1 MPPAAIGVVRVSG
14 PAAGAAPLPWT
25 ASWSYRPWPAAGAA
39 LKALAGHLPP
49 PRRAALAALKDA
61 DGAALD
67 RALVLWFPGPA
78 TATGEDLA
86 ELHLHGGRAVVAAVE
101 AALAAMP
108 GLRRAEAGEFTRR
121 AFENGR
127 IDLAEAEGLAD
138 LLAAE
143 TESQR
148 VQALGMA
155 SGHVSRAVAA
165 WQERLLGLM
174 AGAEAELN
182 FADED
187 DVEVGEGVAQRLI
200 AGMGDLAGELG
211 EWLAR
216 PAAEVIAEGVSVVI
230 AGPPNAGKSTLI
242 NALAQRELAIVSP
255 IEGTTRDVIET
266 PLALDG
272 IAMRFSDTAGIRG
285 EGADAIEAIGIDRAK
300 AAVEGADIL
309 LWLGPAK
316 DAPGHPRCITIAAQV
331 DRWRG
336 DAAAEAE
343 AAHADLTLSAATGEG
358 MDRLHKYIVEMARTL
373 LPREGEAALRQR
385 QRVALA
391 EAKGWLTIEPE
402 SREANDLILLA
413 ERLRLAATA
422 LDRVTGRAG
431 VEEMLDALFGR
442 FCIGK

>member
-1 MPPAAIGVVRVSG
+1 MPPAAIAVVRVSG
-14 PAAGAAPLPWT
+14 PQAGE
-25 ASWSYRPWPAAGAA
+25 A
-39 LKALAGHLPP
+39 LHTLAGRLPEA
-49 PRRAALAALKDA
+49 RRAVLADLRDPAGKP
-61 DGAALD
+61 LD
-67 RALVLWFPGPA
+67 RALILWFPGPT

-101 AALAAMP
+101 AALDAIP
-108 GLRRAEAGEFTRR
+108 GLRRAAAGEFTRR
-121 AFENGR
+121 AFFNGR

-165 WQERLLGLM
+165 WQDRLLTLM

-187 DVEVGEGVAQRLI
+187 DVEVGEVVAQRLI
-200 AGMGDLAGELG
+200 AGMGTLADELSD
-211 EWLAR
+211 WLAR
-216 PAAEVIAEGVSVVI
+216 PTAEVIAEGLSVVI

-255 IEGTTRDVIET
+255 VAGTTRDVIET
-266 PLALDG
+266 VLALDG
-272 IAMRFSDTAGIRG
+272 IAMRFSDTAGLRA
-285 EGADAIEAIGIDRAK
+285 EGADAIESIGIDRAK
-300 AAVEGADIL
+300 AAVEAADIL
-309 LWLGPAK
+309 LWLGSPN
-316 DAPGHPRCITIAAQV
+316 DAPVHPRTILIAAQA

-336 DAAAEAE
+336 DAAAEAS
-343 AAHADLTLSAATGEG
+343 AAHCDLTLSATTGEG
-358 MDRLHKYIVEMARTL
+358 MDKLHQYIVDMARTL

-385 QRVALA
+385 QRTALG
-391 EAKGWLTIEPE
+391 EAQAWLRIEAG
-402 SREANDLILLA
+402 SREAHDLILLA
-413 ERLRLAATA
+413 ERLRLAAAA
-422 LDRVTGRAG
+422 LDRITGRAG
-431 VEEMLDALFGR
+431 VEDMLDALFGR

>member
-1 MPPAAIGVVRVSG
+1 MPPAAIGVVRISG
-14 PAAGAAPLPWT
+14 
-25 ASWSYRPWPAAGAA
+25 PAAGAA
-39 LKALAGHLPP
+39 LKALAGRLPT
-49 PRRAALAALKDA
+49 PRHASLAALKDV
-61 DGAALD
+61 DGAPLDNALI
-67 RALVLWFPGPA
+67 LWFPGPA

-86 ELHLHGGRAVVAAVE
+86 ELHLHGGRAVVAAVK
-101 AALAAMP
+101 AALGAMP
-108 GLRRAEAGEFTRR
+108 GVRPAVAGEFTRR
-121 AFENGR
+121 AFDNGR

-155 SGHVSRAVAA
+155 SGHVSRAVER
-165 WQERLLGLM
+165 WQDALLTLM

-187 DVEVGEGVAQRLI
+187 DVETGEAVARRLI
-200 AGMGDLAGELG
+200 AGMGALSGELG

-216 PAAEVIAEGVSVVI
+216 PAAEVIAGGLSVVI

-255 IEGTTRDVIET
+255 VAGTTRDVIET

-272 IAMRFSDTAGIRG
+272 IAMRFSDTAGLRA
-285 EGADAIEAIGIDRAK
+285 ESADDIEMIGIDRAK
-300 AAVEGADIL
+300 AAVEAADIM
-309 LWLGPAK
+309 LWLGPPK
-316 DAPGHPRCITIAAQV
+316 EAPDHPRTVLVAAQA

-343 AAHADLTLSAATGEG
+343 AAHCDLILSAATGEG
-358 MDRLHKYIVEMARTL
+358 MDKLHKYIVEMARTL
-373 LPREGEAALRQR
+373 LPREGEAALRRR
-385 QRVALA
+385 QRAALA
-391 EAKGWLTIEPE
+391 EAQGWLTIEAG
-402 SREANDLILLA
+402 SIEARDLILLA
-413 ERLRLAATA
+413 ERLRLAGGA
-422 LDRVTGRAG
+422 LDRITGRAG
-431 VEEMLDALFGR
+431 VEDMLDTLFGR

>member
-1 MPPAAIGVVRVSG
+1 MNDTIFALSSGMPPAAIAVVRVSG
-14 PAAGAAPLPWT
+14 P
-25 ASWSYRPWPAAGAA
+25 RAGAA
-39 LKALAGHLPP
+39 LEALAGRLPA
-49 PRRAALAALKDA
+49 PRRASLAELTDA
-61 DGAALD
+61 GGAALD
-67 RALVLWFPGPA
+67 RALLLWFPGPA

-101 AALAAMP
+101 AALRAMD
-108 GLRRAEAGEFTRR
+108 GLRRAEPGEFTRR

-148 VQALGMA
+148 RQALGMA
-155 SGHVSRAVAA
+155 SGHVSRAVER
-165 WQERLLGLM
+165 WQERLLALM

-187 DVEVGEGVAQRLI
+187 DVEVGEGAARRLI
-200 AGMGDLAGELG
+200 AGMGELSDELG

-216 PAAEVIAEGVSVVI
+216 PAAEVIAEGLSVVI

-242 NALAQRELAIVSP
+242 NSLAKRELAIVSP
-255 IEGTTRDVIET
+255 VAGTTRDVIET

-272 IAMRFSDTAGIRG
+272 IAMRFSDTAGMRG

-300 AAVEGADIL
+300 AAVEAADIL
-309 LWLGPAK
+309 LWLGSP
-316 DAPGHPRCITIAAQV
+316 DRVPDHPRTIRIAAQA
-331 DRWRG
+331 DRWKG
-336 DAAAEAE
+336 DAAAEAD
-343 AAHADLTLSAATGEG
+343 AAACDLILSAATGEG
-358 MDRLHKYIVEMARTL
+358 MDGLHRMIVEMARTL

-385 QRVALA
+385 QRAALA
-391 EAKGWLTIEPE
+391 EAKQWLDVDSG
-402 SREANDLILLA
+402 SREAHDLILLA

-422 LDRVTGRAG
+422 LDRITGRAG

>member
-1 MPPAAIGVVRVSG
+1 MPPAAIAVVRISG
-14 PAAGAAPLPWT
+14 PAAGP
-25 ASWSYRPWPAAGAA
+25 A
-39 LKALAGHLPP
+39 LKALAGRLPA
-49 PRRAALAALKDA
+49 PRRASLAELNDA
-61 DGAALD
+61 AGAPLD
-67 RALVLWFPGPA
+67 RALLLWFPGPA

-101 AALAAMP
+101 AALGALP
-108 GLRRAEAGEFTRR
+108 GLRRAEPGEFTRR
-121 AFENGR
+121 AFLSGR

-155 SGHVSRAVAA
+155 SGHVSRAVMG

-187 DVEVGEGVAQRLI
+187 DVEVYEGAAQRLVG
-200 AGMGDLAGELG
+200 GMAELAAELG

-216 PAAEVIAEGVSVVI
+216 PAAEVIAEGLSVVI

-242 NALAQRELAIVSP
+242 NALARRELAIVSP
-255 IEGTTRDVIET
+255 VAGTTRDVIET

-272 IAMRFSDTAGIRG
+272 IAMRFSDTAGIRTQS
-285 EGADAIEAIGIDRAK
+285 ADDVEAIGIGRAK
-300 AAVEGADIL
+300 AAVEAADIL
-309 LWLGPAK
+309 LWLGPPA
-316 DAPGHPRCITIAAQV
+316 DAPAHPRRLLIAAQA
-331 DRWRG
+331 DRWHD

-343 AAHADLTLSAATGEG
+343 AEAARCDLILSAATGEG
-358 MDRLHKYIVEMARTL
+358 MDRLHAAIVAMARTL

-385 QRVALA
+385 QRAALA
-391 EAKGWLTIEPE
+391 EAKGWLSIDPGT
-402 SREANDLILLA
+402 REAGDMILIA

-422 LDRVTGRAG
+422 LDRITGRAG

>member
-1 MPPAAIGVVRVSG
+1 MK
-14 PAAGAAPLPWT
+14 L
-25 ASWSYRPWPAAGAA
+25 
-39 LKALAGHLPP
+39 LAGRLPT
-49 PRRAALAALKDA
+49 PRRAVLAELRDS
-61 DGAALD
+61 DGDALD
-67 RALVLWFPGPA
+67 RALILWFPGPA

-101 AALAAMP
+101 TALAAIP

-121 AFENGR
+121 AFFNGR

-148 VQALGMA
+148 VQALSLA
-155 SGHVSRAVAA
+155 NGHVSRAVAG
-165 WQERLLGLM
+165 WQEQLLGLM
-174 AGAEAELN
+174 AAAEAELN

-187 DVEVGEGVAQRLI
+187 DVEVGEVVAQGLI
-200 AGMGDLAGELG
+200 SGMGALAAELG
-211 EWLAR
+211 AWLAR
-216 PAAEVIAEGVSVVI
+216 PAAEVIAEGLSVVI

-272 IAMRFSDTAGIRG
+272 IAMRFSDTAGLRA

-300 AAVEGADIL
+300 AAVEAADIL
-309 LWLGPAK
+309 LWLGPPENMP
-316 DAPGHPRCITIAAQV
+316 DHPRAIRIAAQA
-331 DRWRG
+331 DRWQG
-336 DAAAEAE
+336 DAEAE
-343 AAHADLTLSAATGEG
+343 AAAARCDLTLSAATGTG
-358 MDRLHKYIVEMARTL
+358 MDGLHRRIVDIARTL

-391 EAKGWLTIEPE
+391 EARDWLTIVRG
-402 SREANDLILLA
+402 SREASDLILLA
-413 ERLRLAATA
+413 ERLRLAGAA
-422 LDRVTGRAG
+422 LDRITGRAG
-431 VEEMLDALFGR
+431 VEDMLDALFGR

>member
-1 MPPAAIGVVRVSG
+1 MPPAAIAVVRVSG
-14 PAAGAAPLPWT
+14 PQ
-25 ASWSYRPWPAAGAA
+25 AGAA
-39 LKALAGHLPP
+39 LRLLAGRMPE
-49 PRRAALAALKDA
+49 PRRAGLADLRDPAGK
-61 DGAALD
+61 ALD

-101 AALAAMP
+101 AALAAIP
-108 GLRRAEAGEFTRR
+108 GLRRAAAGEFTRR
-121 AFENGR
+121 AFFNGR

-165 WQERLLGLM
+165 WQDRLLTLM

-187 DVEVGEGVAQRLI
+187 DVAVGDAVTQHLI
-200 AGMGDLAGELG
+200 AGMAALAAELDG
-211 EWLAR
+211 WLAR
-216 PAAEVIAEGVSVVI
+216 PAAEVIADGLAVVI

-255 IEGTTRDVIET
+255 VAGTTRDVIET

-272 IAMRFSDTAGIRG
+272 IAMRFSDTAGLRE
-285 EGADAIEAIGIDRAK
+285 EGADAIEAIGIDRART
-300 AAVEGADIL
+300 AVEAADIL
-309 LWLGPAK
+309 LWLGLPK
-316 DAPGHPRCITIAAQV
+316 DAPHHPRAILIAAQA

-336 DAAAEAE
+336 DAAAEAK
-343 AAHADLTLSAATGEG
+343 AAHCDLMLSAATGEG
-358 MDRLHKYIVEMARTL
+358 MDKLHTMIVALARTL
-373 LPREGEAALRQR
+373 LPREGEAALRER
-385 QRVALA
+385 QRLALIDA
-391 EAKGWLTIEPE
+391 RDWLRVEAG
-402 SREANDLILLA
+402 SREAKDLILLA
-413 ERLRLAATA
+413 ERLRLGAGA
-422 LDRVTGRAG
+422 LDRITGRAG
-431 VEEMLDALFGR
+431 VEDMLDTLFGR

>member
-14 PAAGAAPLPWT
+14 PAAG
-25 ASWSYRPWPAAGAA
+25 SA
-39 LKALAGHLPP
+39 LRALAGRLPEA
-49 PRRAALAALKDA
+49 RHASLAALKDA
-61 DGAALD
+61 EGMPLD
-67 RALVLWFPGPA
+67 RALILWFPGPA

-101 AALAAMP
+101 TALGALP
-108 GLRRAEAGEFTRR
+108 GLRRAEPGEFTRR
-121 AFENGR
+121 AFENGQ

-155 SGHVSRAVAA
+155 SGHVSRAVEG
-165 WQERLLGLM
+165 WQDRLLGLM

-187 DVEVGEGVAQRLI
+187 DVEVGESVAQRLI
-200 AGMGDLAGELG
+200 AGMGTLSGEMD

-216 PAAEVIAEGVSVVI
+216 PAAEVIAEGLSVVI

-255 IEGTTRDVIET
+255 VAGTTRDVIET

-272 IAMRFSDTAGIRG
+272 IAMRFSDTAGIRS
-285 EGADAIEAIGIDRAK
+285 EGADVIEAIGIDRAK

-309 LWLGPAK
+309 LWLG
-316 DAPGHPRCITIAAQV
+316 APKEAPQHPRAILIAAQA
-331 DRWRG
+331 DRWSG

-343 AAHADLTLSAATGEG
+343 AARCDLVLSATTGEG
-358 MDRLHKYIVEMARTL
+358 MDRLHRYIVDMARTL

-385 QRVALA
+385 QRAALA
-391 EAKGWLTIEPE
+391 EARDWLTIEAG
-402 SREANDLILLA
+402 SREARDLILLA

-422 LDRVTGRAG
+422 LDRITGRAG
-431 VEEMLDALFGR
+431 VEDMLDALFGR

>member
-1 MPPAAIGVVRVSG
+1 MPPAAIAVVRVSG
-14 PAAGAAPLPWT
+14 PQ
-25 ASWSYRPWPAAGAA
+25 AGAA
-39 LKALAGHLPP
+39 LRQLAGRLPE
-49 PRRAALAALKDA
+49 PRHASLADLRDR
-61 DGAALD
+61 DGAPLD
-67 RALVLWFPGPA
+67 RALMLWFPGPA

-86 ELHLHGGRAVVAAVE
+86 ELHLHGGRAVVAAVKT
-101 AALAAMP
+101 ALAAMP

-121 AFENGR
+121 AFLNGR

-165 WQERLLGLM
+165 WQDRLLTLM

-187 DVEVGEGVAQRLI
+187 DVEVGEGVAQRMI
-200 AGMGDLAGELG
+200 AGMTALADELG
-211 EWLAR
+211 QWLAR
-216 PAAEVIAEGVSVVI
+216 PAAEVIAEGLSVVI

-242 NALAQRELAIVSP
+242 NALAKRELAIVSP
-255 IEGTTRDVIET
+255 LAGTTRDVIET

-272 IAMRFSDTAGIRG
+272 IAMRFSDTAGLRT
-285 EGADAIEAIGIDRAK
+285 ESADDIEMIGIDRAK

-309 LWLGPAK
+309 LWLGAPTDVPA
-316 DAPGHPRCITIAAQV
+316 HPRAILVAAQA
-331 DRWRG
+331 DRWKG

-343 AAHADLTLSAATGEG
+343 AARCDLTLSAATGEG
-358 MDRLHKYIVEMARTL
+358 MGRLHRMIVEMARTL

-385 QRVALA
+385 QRAALS
-391 EAKGWLTIEPE
+391 EAHDWLRIDAG
-402 SREANDLILLA
+402 SREASDLILLA
-413 ERLRLAATA
+413 ERLRLASGA
-422 LDRVTGRAG
+422 LDRITGRAG
-431 VEEMLDALFGR
+431 VEDMLDTLFGR

>member
-1 MPPAAIGVVRVSG
+1 MSQTSVKDTIFALSSGRPPAAIAVVRVSG
-14 PAAGAAPLPWT
+14 PM
-25 ASWSYRPWPAAGAA
+25 AGAA
-39 LKALAGHLPP
+39 LTALAGRLPP
-49 PRRAALAALKDA
+49 ARRASLALLKDA
-61 DGAALD
+61 AGAPLD
-67 RALVLWFPGPA
+67 RSLLLWFPGPA

-101 AALAAMP
+101 AALATID
-108 GLRRAEAGEFTRR
+108 GLRRAEPGEFTRR
-121 AFENGR
+121 AFENER

-155 SGHVSRAVAA
+155 SGHVSRTVAG
-165 WQERLLGLM
+165 WQERLLELM

-187 DVEVGEGVAQRLI
+187 DVEVVEGAVQRLI
-200 AGMGDLAGELG
+200 AGMRGLAEELG
-211 EWLAR
+211 LWLAR
-216 PAAEVIAEGVSVVI
+216 PAAEVIAEGLSVVI

-272 IAMRFSDTAGIRG
+272 IAMRFSDTAGIRA
-285 EGADAIEAIGIDRAK
+285 EGADAIETIGIDRAK
-300 AAVEGADIL
+300 AAVEAADIL
-309 LWLGPAK
+309 LWLGPPKAV
-316 DAPGHPRCITIAAQV
+316 PNHPRAILIAAQA
-331 DRWRG
+331 DRWKG
-336 DAAAEAE
+336 DAAAEAD
-343 AAHADLTLSAATGEG
+343 AARCDLTLSAMTGEG
-358 MDRLHKYIVEMARTL
+358 MDRLHRMIVEMARTL

-385 QRVALA
+385 QRAALA
-391 EAKGWLTIEPE
+391 EAKLWLTVEAD
-402 SREANDLILLA
+402 SREARDLILLA
-413 ERLRLAATA
+413 ERLRLSATA
-422 LDRVTGRAG
+422 LDRITGRAG

>member
-1 MPPAAIGVVRVSG
+1 MPPAAIGVVRISG
-14 PAAGAAPLPWT
+14 PQAGSALEALAGRLPAPRQASLALLKDAAGAP
-25 ASWSYRPWPAAGAA
+25 
-39 LKALAGHLPP
+39 
-49 PRRAALAALKDA
+49 
-61 DGAALD
+61 LD
-67 RALVLWFPGPA
+67 RALILWFPGPA
-78 TATGEDLA
+78 TATGEDLG

-101 AALAAMP
+101 AALATMP
-108 GLRRAEAGEFTRR
+108 GLRRAEPGEFTRR

-155 SGHVSRAVAA
+155 SGHVSRAVAG

-187 DVEVGEGVAQRLI
+187 DVDVYEGAAQRLM
-200 AGMGDLAGELG
+200 AGMAALGAELDD
-211 EWLAR
+211 WLAR
-216 PAAEVIAEGVSVVI
+216 PAAEVIAEGLSVVI

-255 IEGTTRDVIET
+255 VEGTTRDVIET

-272 IAMRFSDTAGIRG
+272 IAMRFSDTAGIRA
-285 EGADAIEAIGIDRAK
+285 EGADAIEAIGIDRAR
-300 AAVEGADIL
+300 AAVEAADIL
-309 LWLGPAK
+309 LWLGPPAE
-316 DAPGHPRCITIAAQV
+316 APDHPRAILIAAQA

-336 DAAAEAE
+336 EAAAEVE
-343 AAHADLTLSAATGEG
+343 AARCDLTLSAATGEG
-358 MDRLHKYIVEMARTL
+358 LDQLHRMIVEMARTL
-373 LPREGEAALRQR
+373 LPREGEAALRER
-385 QRVALA
+385 QRAALA
-391 EAKGWLTIEPE
+391 ETKQWLATETGT
-402 SREANDLILLA
+402 REAEDLILIA

-422 LDRVTGRAG
+422 LDRITGRAG
-431 VEEMLDALFGR
+431 VEDMLDALFGR

>member
-1 MPPAAIGVVRVSG
+1 MPPAAIGIVRISG
-14 PAAGAAPLPWT
+14 PAAGTALEALAGRLPAPRH
-25 ASWSYRPWPAAGAA
+25 ASLALLKDAAGA
-39 LKALAGHLPP
+39 P
-49 PRRAALAALKDA
+49 
-61 DGAALD
+61 LD
-67 RALVLWFPGPA
+67 RALILWFPGPA

-101 AALAAMP
+101 ASLAALP

-155 SGHVSRAVAA
+155 NGHVSRAVAV

-187 DVEVGEGVAQRLI
+187 DVEVYDGAAARLV
-200 AGMGDLAGELG
+200 AGMSTLGSDLG
-211 EWLAR
+211 EWLDR
-216 PAAEVIAEGVSVVI
+216 PAAEVIAEGLSVVI

-255 IEGTTRDVIET
+255 VAGTTRDVIET

-272 IAMRFSDTAGIRG
+272 IAMRFSDTAGIRA
-285 EGADAIEAIGIDRAK
+285 EGADAIEAIGIDRAR
-300 AAVEGADIL
+300 AAVESADIL
-309 LWLGPAK
+309 LWLGRTK
-316 DAPGHPRCITIAAQV
+316 EAPEHPRAILIAAQA

-343 AAHADLTLSAATGEG
+343 AARCDLILSAATGEG
-358 MDRLHKYIVEMARTL
+358 MDRLHGMIVEIARTL
-373 LPREGEAALRQR
+373 LPREGEAALRER
-385 QRVALA
+385 QRAALV
-391 EAKGWLTIEPE
+391 EAKQWLAIEPGT
-402 SREANDLILLA
+402 REAEDLILIA

-422 LDRVTGRAG
+422 LDRITGRAG
-431 VEEMLDALFGR
+431 VEDMLDALFGR

>member
-1 MPPAAIGVVRVSG
+1 MPPAAIAVVRVSG
-14 PAAGAAPLPWT
+14 PAAGT
-25 ASWSYRPWPAAGAA
+25 A
-39 LKALAGHLPP
+39 LETLAGRLPA
-49 PRRAALAALKDA
+49 PRHASLAALKDSK
-61 DGAALD
+61 GALLD
-67 RALVLWFPGPA
+67 RALIFWFPGPA

-101 AALAAMP
+101 HALAAMP
-108 GLRRAEAGEFTRR
+108 GLRRAQPGEFTRR
-121 AFENGR
+121 AFLGGR

-155 SGHVSRAVAA
+155 SGHVSRAVAG
-165 WQERLLGLM
+165 WQERLIGLM

-187 DVEVGEGVAQRLI
+187 DVEVYEGAGARLMD
-200 AGMGDLAGELG
+200 GMKALAAELG

-216 PAAEVIAEGVSVVI
+216 PAAEVIAEGLSVVI

-242 NALAQRELAIVSP
+242 NALARRELAIVSSVA
-255 IEGTTRDVIET
+255 GTTRDIIET
-266 PLALDG
+266 SLALDG

-285 EGADAIEAIGIDRAK
+285 EGGDAIEAIGIDRAR
-300 AAVEGADIL
+300 AAVEAADIL
-309 LWLGPAK
+309 LWLGPVK
-316 DAPGHPRCITIAAQV
+316 EAPNHPRAILIAAQA

-336 DAAAEAE
+336 DAGAEAE
-343 AAHADLTLSAATGEG
+343 AAHCDLVLSAATGGG
-358 MDRLHKYIVEMARTL
+358 MDKLHAMIVEMARTL
-373 LPREGEAALRQR
+373 LPREGEPALRQR
-385 QRVALA
+385 QRAALT
-391 EAKGWLTIEPE
+391 EAKQWLAIEPGT
-402 SREANDLILLA
+402 READDLILIA

-422 LDRVTGRAG
+422 LDRITGRAG
-431 VEEMLDALFGR
+431 VEDMLDALFGR

>member
-14 PAAGAAPLPWT
+14 PQ
-25 ASWSYRPWPAAGAA
+25 AGAA
-39 LKALAGHLPP
+39 LEVLAGRLPP
-49 PRRAALAALKDA
+49 PRHASLAILKDET
-61 DGAALD
+61 GAALD
-67 RALVLWFPGPA
+67 RALILWFPGPA
-78 TATGEDLA
+78 TSTGEDLA

-101 AALAAMP
+101 AMLGSLP
-108 GLRRAEAGEFTRR
+108 GLRPAIAGEFTRR
-121 AFENGR
+121 AFDNGR

-148 VQALGMA
+148 VQALGIA
-155 SGHVSRAVAA
+155 GGHVSRAVAG

-200 AGMGDLAGELG
+200 AGMAGLSAEMG
-211 EWLAR
+211 EWLER
-216 PAAEVIAEGVSVVI
+216 PAAEVIAEGLSVVI

-255 IEGTTRDVIET
+255 VAGTTRDVIET

-272 IAMRFSDTAGIRG
+272 IAMRFSDTAGLRA
-285 EGADAIEAIGIDRAK
+285 ESADDIEMIGIDRAR

-309 LWLGPAK
+309 LWLGSPK
-316 DAPGHPRCITIAAQV
+316 DAPDHPRAILIAAQA

-336 DAAAEAE
+336 DAAAEAD
-343 AAHADLTLSAATGEG
+343 AAHCDLILSATTGEG
-358 MDRLHKYIVEMARTL
+358 MDKLHRYVVEMARTL

-385 QRVALA
+385 QRIALT
-391 EAKGWLTIEPE
+391 EAREWLSIEAG
-402 SREANDLILLA
+402 SREARDLILLA
-413 ERLRLAATA
+413 ERLRLAGAA
-422 LDRVTGRAG
+422 LDRITGRAG
-431 VEEMLDALFGR
+431 VEDMLDALFGR

>member
-14 PAAGAAPLPWT
+14 PEAG
-25 ASWSYRPWPAAGAA
+25 
-39 LKALAGHLPP
+39 
-49 PRRAALAALKDA
+49 AALAALAGRLPEARRAVLAELKDA
-61 DGAALD
+61 AGAPLD

-101 AALAAMP
+101 AALGTMP

-155 SGHVSRAVAA
+155 SGHVSRAVAD
-165 WQERLLGLM
+165 WQERLLALM
-174 AGAEAELN
+174 AGVEAELN

-187 DVEVGEGVAQRLI
+187 DVETGDGVAQRVV
-200 AGMGDLAGELG
+200 AGMAALAAELG

-216 PAAEVIAEGVSVVI
+216 PAAEVIAEGLSVVI

-242 NALAQRELAIVSP
+242 NALARKELAIVSP
-255 IEGTTRDVIET
+255 LAGTTRDVIET

-272 IAMRFSDTAGIRG
+272 IAMRFSDTAGLRSG
-285 EGADAIEAIGIDRAK
+285 SGDAIERIGIDRAK
-300 AAVEGADIL
+300 TAVEAADIL
-309 LWLGPAK
+309 LWLGPPKA
-316 DAPGHPRCITIAAQV
+316 APDHPRTILIAAQA

-336 DAAAEAE
+336 DAAAEAD
-343 AAHADLTLSAATGEG
+343 AARCDLILSAATGEG
-358 MDRLHKYIVEMARTL
+358 MDRLHAYIVDMARTL
-373 LPREGEAALRQR
+373 LPREGEAALRRR
-385 QRVALA
+385 QRDALA
-391 EAKGWLTIEPE
+391 EARAWLDIEAG
-402 SREANDLILLA
+402 SREAGDLILLA
-413 ERLRLAATA
+413 ERLRLAAGA
-422 LDRVTGRAG
+422 LDRITGRAG
-431 VEEMLDALFGR
+431 VEDMLDALFGR

>member
-14 PAAGAAPLPWT
+14 PQ
-25 ASWSYRPWPAAGAA
+25 AGAA
-39 LKALAGHLPP
+39 LKVLAGRLPE
-49 PRRAALAALKDA
+49 PRHASLATLKGS
-61 DGAALD
+61 DGAPLDHALI
-67 RALVLWFPGPA
+67 LWFPRPA

-101 AALAAMP
+101 AALGAMP
-108 GLRRAEAGEFTRR
+108 GLRPAVAGEFTRR
-121 AFENGR
+121 AFDNGR

-155 SGHVSRAVAA
+155 SGHISRAVAD
-165 WQERLLGLM
+165 WQDRLLTLM

-187 DVEVGEGVAQRLI
+187 DVEVGEGVARRLI
-200 AGMGDLAGELG
+200 AGMGALSGELG

-216 PAAEVIAEGVSVVI
+216 PAAEVIAEGLSVVI

-255 IEGTTRDVIET
+255 IAGTTRDVIET

-285 EGADAIEAIGIDRAK
+285 EGADVVEAIGIDRARV
-300 AAVEGADIL
+300 AVEGADIL
-309 LWLGPAK
+309 LWLGPPK
-316 DAPGHPRCITIAAQV
+316 EAPAHPRCITIAAQA
-331 DRWRG
+331 DRWAG
-336 DAAAEAE
+336 DAAAEAA
-343 AAHADLTLSAATGEG
+343 AAHCDLILSAATGEG
-358 MDRLHKYIVEMARTL
+358 MDKLHRYIVDMARTL

-385 QRVALA
+385 QRIALA
-391 EAKGWLTIEPE
+391 EARDWLTIAAG
-402 SREANDLILLA
+402 SREARDLILLA
-413 ERLRLAATA
+413 ERLRLAARA
-422 LDRVTGRAG
+422 LDRITGRAG
-431 VEEMLDALFGR
+431 VEDMLDALFGR

>member
-14 PAAGAAPLPWT
+14 PAAG
-25 ASWSYRPWPAAGAA
+25 SA
-39 LKALAGHLPP
+39 LRALAGRLPEA
-49 PRRAALAALKDA
+49 RHASLAALKDA
-61 DGAALD
+61 EGMPLD
-67 RALVLWFPGPA
+67 RALILWFPGPA

-101 AALAAMP
+101 TALGALP
-108 GLRRAEAGEFTRR
+108 GLRRAEPGEFTRR
-121 AFENGR
+121 AFENGQ

-155 SGHVSRAVAA
+155 SGHVSRAVEG
-165 WQERLLGLM
+165 WQDRLLGLM

-187 DVEVGEGVAQRLI
+187 DVEVGESVAQRLI
-200 AGMGDLAGELG
+200 AGMGTLSGEMD

-216 PAAEVIAEGVSVVI
+216 PAAEVIAEGLSVVI

-255 IEGTTRDVIET
+255 VAGTTRDVIET

-272 IAMRFSDTAGIRG
+272 IAMRFSDTAGIRS
-285 EGADAIEAIGIDRAK
+285 EGADVIEAIGIDRAK

-309 LWLGPAK
+309 LWLG
-316 DAPGHPRCITIAAQV
+316 APKEAPRHPRVILIAAQA
-331 DRWRG
+331 DRWSG

-343 AAHADLTLSAATGEG
+343 AARCDLVLSATTGEG
-358 MDRLHKYIVEMARTL
+358 MDRLHRYIVDMARTL

-385 QRVALA
+385 QRAALA
-391 EAKGWLTIEPE
+391 EARDWLTIEAG
-402 SREANDLILLA
+402 SREARDLILLA

-422 LDRVTGRAG
+422 LDRITGRAG
-431 VEEMLDALFGR
+431 VEDMLDALFGR

>member
-14 PAAGAAPLPWT
+14 PAAGT
-25 ASWSYRPWPAAGAA
+25 A
-39 LKALAGHLPP
+39 LQALAGRLPA
-49 PRRAALAALKDA
+49 PRQASLAELKNA
-61 DGAALD
+61 GGEPLD

-155 SGHVSRAVAA
+155 SGQVSRAVVG
-165 WQERLLGLM
+165 WQEHLLALM

-187 DVEVGEGVAQRLI
+187 DVEVGEGAAQRLI
-200 AGMGDLAGELG
+200 AGMGELSDKLG
-211 EWLAR
+211 LWLAR
-216 PAAEVIAEGVSVVI
+216 PAAEVIAEGLSVVI

-255 IEGTTRDVIET
+255 VEGTTRDVIET

-285 EGADAIEAIGIDRAK
+285 QGADAIEAIGIDRAK

-309 LWLGPAK
+309 LWLGPPK
-316 DAPGHPRCITIAAQV
+316 EAPEHPRCITIAAQA

-336 DAAAEAE
+336 DAAAEAR
-343 AAHADLTLSAATGEG
+343 AAPCDLTLSAATGEG
-358 MDRLHKYIVEMARTL
+358 MDKLHGYIVAMARTL

-385 QRVALA
+385 QRAALA
-391 EAKGWLTIEPE
+391 DAKDWLTVEAD
-402 SREANDLILLA
+402 SREAGDLILLA

-422 LDRVTGRAG
+422 LNRITGRAG

>member
-1 MPPAAIGVVRVSG
+1 MRISGVDAAE
-14 PAAGAAPLPWT
+14 
-25 ASWSYRPWPAAGAA
+25 A
-39 LKALAGHLPP
+39 LHALAGRLPA
-49 PRRAALAALKDA
+49 PRHASLAKLTDP
-61 DGAALD
+61 DGGALD
-67 RALVLWFPGPA
+67 HALILWFPGPA

-148 VQALGMA
+148 VQALDHA
-155 SGHVSRAVAA
+155 SGHVSRAVAG
-165 WQERLLGLM
+165 WQERLLALM

-187 DVEVGEGVAQRLI
+187 DVEVGEGVAQRVRE
-200 AGMGDLAGELG
+200 GMATLAGELG
-211 EWLAR
+211 SWLAR
-216 PAAEVIAEGVSVVI
+216 PAAEVIAEGLSVVI

-242 NALAQRELAIVSP
+242 NALARRELAIVSP

-272 IAMRFSDTAGIRG
+272 IAMRFSDTAGLRG
-285 EGADAIEAIGIDRAK
+285 EGADVIEAVGIDRART
-300 AAVEGADIL
+300 AIERADIL
-309 LWLGPAK
+309 LWLGPPK
-316 DAPGHPRCITIAAQV
+316 EAPPHSRAILIAAQA

-343 AAHADLTLSAATGEG
+343 AARCDLTLSAATGEG
-358 MDRLHKYIVEMARTL
+358 MDQLHGMIVEMARTM

-385 QRVALA
+385 QRAALA
-391 EAKGWLTIEPE
+391 EAKQWLEVTEG
-402 SREANDLILLA
+402 SREAGDLILLA
-413 ERLRLAATA
+413 ERLRLAASA
-422 LDRVTGRAG
+422 LDRITGRAG
-431 VEEMLDALFGR
+431 VEDMLDALFGR

>member
-1 MPPAAIGVVRVSG
+1 MPPAAIAVVRVSG
-14 PAAGAAPLPWT
+14 PGAGT
-25 ASWSYRPWPAAGAA
+25 A
-39 LKALAGHLPP
+39 LKALAGRLPE
-49 PRRAALAALKDA
+49 PRHASLALLA
-61 DGAALD
+61 DTAGAPLD
-67 RALVLWFPGPA
+67 KALVLWFPGPA

-101 AALAAMP
+101 AALAATP
-108 GLRRAEAGEFTRR
+108 GLRRAAPGEFTRR
-121 AFENGR
+121 AFDNGR
-127 IDLAEAEGLAD
+127 IDLVEAEGLAD

-148 VQALGMA
+148 VQALEHA

-165 WQERLLGLM
+165 WQDRLLGLM

-187 DVEVGEGVAQRLI
+187 DVEVGDAVARRLI
-200 AGMGDLAGELG
+200 AGMEALADELG

-216 PAAEVIAEGVSVVI
+216 PAAEVIAEGLSVVI

-242 NALAQRELAIVSP
+242 NAIARRELAIVSP
-255 IEGTTRDVIET
+255 VAGTTRDVIET

-272 IAMRFSDTAGIRG
+272 IAMRFSDTAGIRR
-285 EGADAIEAIGIDRAK
+285 EGADDIEAIGIDRAK
-300 AAVEGADIL
+300 AAVETADIL
-309 LWLGPAK
+309 LWLGP
-316 DAPGHPRCITIAAQV
+316 PGDVPDHPRAILVAAQA
-331 DRWRG
+331 DRWSG

-343 AAHADLTLSAATGEG
+343 AGHCDLVLSAATGEG
-358 MDRLHKYIVEMARTL
+358 MDKLHHYIVDMARTL

-385 QRVALA
+385 QRGALA
-391 EAKGWLTIEPE
+391 EARGWLVIESG
-402 SREANDLILLA
+402 SREAGDLILLA

-422 LDRVTGRAG
+422 LDRITGRAG

>member
-1 MPPAAIGVVRVSG
+1 VNDTIFALSSGMPPAAIGVVRVSG
-14 PAAGAAPLPWT
+14 PNAA
-25 ASWSYRPWPAAGAA
+25 AA
-39 LKALAGHLPP
+39 LQALAGRLPA
-49 PRRAALAALKDA
+49 PRRASLAELS
-61 DGAALD
+61 DGEGTPLD

-101 AALAAMP
+101 AALGAMS
-108 GLRRAEAGEFTRR
+108 GLRRAEPGEFTRR
-121 AFENGR
+121 AFDNGR

-155 SGHVSRAVAA
+155 SGHVSRAVAG
-165 WQERLLGLM
+165 WQERLLTLM

-187 DVEVGEGVAQRLI
+187 DVEVGEVVAQRLI
-200 AGMGDLAGELG
+200 TGMAALAGELD

-216 PAAEVIAEGVSVVI
+216 PAAEVISEGLSVVI

-255 IEGTTRDVIET
+255 VAGTTRDVIET

-285 EGADAIEAIGIDRAK
+285 EGADAIETIGIDRAK
-300 AAVEGADIL
+300 AAIDAADIL
-309 LWLGPAK
+309 LWLGPPKA
-316 DAPGHPRCITIAAQV
+316 APDHPRAILIAAQA
-331 DRWRG
+331 DRWKG
-336 DAAAEAE
+336 DAAAEAD
-343 AAHADLTLSAATGEG
+343 AARCDLTLSAATGEG
-358 MDRLHKYIVEMARTL
+358 MDKLHRMIVEMARTL

-385 QRVALA
+385 QRAALS
-391 EAKGWLTIEPE
+391 EAKQWLEIEPG
-402 SREANDLILLA
+402 SREASDLILLA
-413 ERLRLAATA
+413 ERMRLAATA
-422 LDRVTGRAG
+422 LDRITGRAG
-431 VEEMLDALFGR
+431 VEDMLDTLFGR

>member
-1 MPPAAIGVVRVSG
+1 MFALSSGIPPAAIAVVRISG
-14 PAAGAAPLPWT
+14 IDAAK
-25 ASWSYRPWPAAGAA
+25 A
-39 LKALAGHLPP
+39 LQALAGRLPT
-49 PRRAALAALKDA
+49 PRRASLARLTDT
-61 DGAALD
+61 DGGALD
-67 RALVLWFPGPA
+67 HALILWFPGPA

-121 AFENGR
+121 AFANGR

-148 VQALGMA
+148 VQALDHA
-155 SGHVSRAVAA
+155 SGHVSRAVAG
-165 WQERLLGLM
+165 WQARLLALM
-174 AGAEAELN
+174 AAAEAELN

-187 DVEVGEGVAQRLI
+187 DVEVGEGVAQRVSE
-200 AGMGDLAGELG
+200 GMAALAGELG

-216 PAAEVIAEGVSVVI
+216 PAAEVIAEGLSVVI

-255 IEGTTRDVIET
+255 VAGTTRDVIET

-272 IAMRFSDTAGIRG
+272 IAMRFSDTAGLRG
-285 EGADAIEAIGIDRAK
+285 ESADAIEMIGIDRAK

-309 LWLGPAK
+309 LWLG
-316 DAPGHPRCITIAAQV
+316 APKEAPEHPRTILIAAQA

-343 AAHADLTLSAATGEG
+343 AAHCDLILSAATGEG
-358 MDRLHKYIVEMARTL
+358 MDRLHTMIVEMARTL
-373 LPREGEAALRQR
+373 LPREGEATLRQR
-385 QRVALA
+385 QRDALA
-391 EAKGWLTIEPE
+391 EAKGWLEVETG
-402 SREANDLILLA
+402 SREAGDLILLA
-413 ERLRLAATA
+413 ERLRLAGAT
-422 LDRVTGRAG
+422 LDRITGRGG
-431 VEEMLDALFGR
+431 VEDMLDTLFGR

>member
-14 PAAGAAPLPWT
+14 PHSGD
-25 ASWSYRPWPAAGAA
+25 A
-39 LKALAGHLPP
+39 LKALAGRLPK
-49 PRRAALAALKDA
+49 PRHASLADLKDA
-61 DGAALD
+61 KGAPLD
-67 RALVLWFPGPA
+67 RALLLWFPGPA

-101 AALAAMP
+101 GALEAMA

-121 AFENGR
+121 SFLNGR

-155 SGHVSRAVAA
+155 SGHVSRAIAA
-165 WQERLLGLM
+165 WQDRLLGLM
-174 AGAEAELN
+174 ASAEAELN

-187 DVEVGEGVAQRLI
+187 DVEVGEVVAQRLI
-200 AGMGDLAGELG
+200 RGMAALGGELG

-216 PAAEVIAEGVSVVI
+216 PAAEVIAEGLSVVI

-255 IEGTTRDVIET
+255 VEGTTRDVIET

-272 IAMRFSDTAGIRG
+272 IAMRFSDTAGIRA

-300 AAVEGADIL
+300 AAVEAADIL
-309 LWLGPAK
+309 LWLGPPQAV
-316 DAPGHPRCITIAAQV
+316 PEHPRAILIAAQA

-336 DAAAEAE
+336 DAAKEAD
-343 AAHADLTLSAATGEG
+343 AARCDLTLSAATGEG
-358 MDRLHKYIVEMARTL
+358 MDKLHAYIVEIARTL

-385 QRVALA
+385 QRTALL
-391 EAKGWLTIEPE
+391 EAKQWLEIIPGT
-402 SREANDLILLA
+402 REAGDLILIA
-413 ERLRLAATA
+413 ERLRLAAAA
-422 LDRVTGRAG
+422 LDRITGRAG
-431 VEEMLDALFGR
+431 VDDMLDALFGR

>member
-14 PAAGAAPLPWT
+14 PG
-25 ASWSYRPWPAAGAA
+25 AGAA
-39 LKALAGHLPP
+39 LTALAGRLPE
-49 PRRAALAALKDA
+49 PRHASLATLKDA
-61 DGAALD
+61 DGTPLDNALI
-67 RALVLWFPGPA
+67 LWFPGPA

-101 AALAAMP
+101 TALAAMP
-108 GLRRAEAGEFTRR
+108 GLRAAVAGEFTRR
-121 AFENGR
+121 AFDNGR

-155 SGHVSRAVAA
+155 SGHVSRAVAE
-165 WQERLLGLM
+165 WQDRLLGLM

-187 DVEVGEGVAQRLI
+187 DVQLLDDCAYRLCEG
-200 AGMGDLAGELG
+200 MKMLAGELG

-216 PAAEVIAEGVSVVI
+216 PAAEVISDGLSVVI

-255 IEGTTRDVIET
+255 VAGTTRDVIET
-266 PLALDG
+266 VLALDG
-272 IAMRFSDTAGIRG
+272 IAMRFSDTAGLRG

-309 LWLGPAK
+309 LWLGPPNE
-316 DAPGHPRCITIAAQV
+316 APDHPRPILIAAQA

-336 DAAAEAE
+336 DAAAEAG
-343 AAHADLTLSAATGEG
+343 AAHCDLALSAATGEG
-358 MDRLHKYIVEMARTL
+358 MDSLHKYIVEMARTL
-373 LPREGEAALRQR
+373 LPREGDAALRQR
-385 QRVALA
+385 QRAALA
-391 EAKGWLTIEPE
+391 EAKLWLEVE
-402 SREANDLILLA
+402 AGSREAVDLILLA

-422 LDRVTGRAG
+422 LDRITGRAG

>member
-14 PAAGAAPLPWT
+14 PAAGD
-25 ASWSYRPWPAAGAA
+25 
-39 LKALAGHLPP
+39 
-49 PRRAALAALKDA
+49 ALAALAGRLPEPRRAVLAELKAA
-61 DGAALD
+61 DGLPLD
-67 RALVLWFPGPA
+67 RALVLWFRGPA

-101 AALAAMP
+101 AALDAMP

-148 VQALGMA
+148 RQALGMA
-155 SGHVSRAVAA
+155 SGHVSRAVEA
-165 WQERLLGLM
+165 WQERLLTLM

-187 DVEVGEGVAQRLI
+187 DVEVGESVAQRLRE
-200 AGMGDLAGELG
+200 GMAALAGELG
-211 EWLAR
+211 GWLAR
-216 PAAEVIAEGVSVVI
+216 PAAEVIAEGLSVVI

-242 NALAQRELAIVSP
+242 NALAKRELAIVSP
-255 IEGTTRDVIET
+255 VAGTTRDVIET
-266 PLALDG
+266 ALALDG
-272 IAMRFSDTAGIRG
+272 IAMRFSDTAGLRA
-285 EGADAIEAIGIDRAK
+285 ESADTIEMIGIDRAK
-300 AAVEGADIL
+300 AAVEAADIL
-309 LWLGPAK
+309 LWLGPPK
-316 DAPGHPRCITIAAQV
+316 EAPAHIRAILVAAQS
-331 DRWRG
+331 DRWKG

-343 AAHADLTLSAATGEG
+343 AARCDLTLSAATGEG
-358 MDRLHKYIVEMARTL
+358 MDKLHRMIVEMARTL
-373 LPREGEAALRQR
+373 LPREGEAALRRR
-385 QRVALA
+385 QREALG
-391 EAKGWLTIEPE
+391 EARDWLTIEAR
-402 SREANDLILLA
+402 SREAGDLILLA
-413 ERLRLAATA
+413 ERLRLAGGA
-422 LDRVTGRAG
+422 LDRITGRAG